1 MESRRGAPRA
11 LLWPLACAVS
21 KGASKALAPPLRCRG
36 RAGRPED
43 RPIPAISSH
52 ERIRR
57 AALAL
62 ICAAGAT
69 ACAPGAPE
77 LRIVLITLDTLR
89 YDRFEG
95 GGEIGLPMPHTR
107 ALAEQGRVFQ
117 RGYAATSTTQPTH
130 ASIFTGLHPWQHG
143 VPRNGMVLASEL
155 ETVVERMHARGFAT
169 AAVVSSFPVH
179 QRFGFDQG
187 FDRFE
192 DTFTAGE
199 RPRWN
204 QIEVPGERF
213 YSQAD
218 SVTARALAQLDE
230 STGAKQFF
238 WFHYFDAHQ
247 PYGDA
252 PGAEPVTLV
261 GLKKSLRTDAPR
273 AAARIAEARRA
284 YDHDVRYLDASLGRL
299 FDRLLAD
306 SDSVETHI
314 VIVSDHGESFG
325 ESGSLGHGE
334 RLTSE
339 QIRVPLIVISP
350 RVAPGTSEV
359 AVGSVDVAATL
370 EALAGGEG
378 LPGEGID
385 LTSDPATWPADR
397 RVVGMRRT
405 FAEPYEDIRIDGSV
419 ELVEGLRFYLVQDGR
434 EYVGSAS
441 EVFANDG
448 EPVAPERRDEAA
460 ALFEVFASELDTSP
474 GGELLD
480 RQTQQALEALGYAR

>member
-1 MESRRGAPRA
+1 M
-11 LLWPLACAVS
+11 
-21 KGASKALAPPLRCRG
+21 
-36 RAGRPED
+36 
-43 RPIPAISSH
+43 
-52 ERIRR
+52 
-57 AALAL
+57 
-62 ICAAGAT
+62 
-69 ACAPGAPE
+69 
-77 LRIVLITLDTLR
+77 LITLDTLR

-95 GGEIGLPMPHTR
+95 GGELGLPMPRTR
-107 ALAEQGRVFQ
+107 ALAERGRVF
-117 RGYAATSTTQPTH
+117 RHGYAATSTTQPTH

-143 VPRNGMVLASEL
+143 VPRNGVVLASEL
-155 ETVVERMHARGFAT
+155 ETVVERMRARGFAT

-192 DTFTAGE
+192 DSFTAGE
-199 RPRWN
+199 RLRWN

-218 SVTARALAQLDE
+218 SVTERALAQLDE
-230 STGAKQFF
+230 SSGEKQFF

-261 GLKKSLRTDAPR
+261 GLKKALRADAAG
-273 AAARIAEARRA
+273 AAARVAQAERA

-306 SDSVETHI
+306 SASIETHI

-339 QIRVPLIVISP
+339 QIRVPLVVVSP
-350 RVAPGTSEV
+350 RVAPGTSEI

-370 EALAGGEG
+370 ESLAGGEE
-378 LPGEGID
+378 LPGAGID
-385 LTSDPATWPADR
+385 LTSDPASWPADR

-405 FAEPYEDIRIDGSV
+405 FAEPYEDIRSDGSV
-419 ELVEGLRFYLVQDGR
+419 ERVDGLLFYLVRGGR

-448 EPVAPERRDEAA
+448 GPVEPSQREEAE
-460 ALFEVFASELDTSP
+460 ALFEAFASELGASP

-480 RQTQQALEALGYAR
+480 QQTQQALEALGYAR